1 MADEQSE
8 LIEKY
13 DKITL
18 EDLKKYKEHILKYN
32 IPLMRLNKEK
42 NLVIFPTEQIDII
55 LENERY
61 SSIILYAPK
70 NLYKSEEFVLNKN
83 AMPVQNKSFAT
94 PEQAEKEMKEALIEL
109 SKTSYEKKVSL
120 IKKHTKD
127 ILEIAKKPEINKE
140 AAQQIVDVGHYATL
154 INKLNMFD
162 SMQKIKKQE
171 ITSEEAKEQNKEITE
186 ETTNLVDTIVI
197 LLGKNT
203 ETQKVFSELKH
214 LSDGGIM
221 AHSNR
226 VFVSYINFLVFYNHL
241 VNRMHLVHK
250 VRSNFIY
257 KYKKYYDKIFKT
269 INKENI
275 NKNLKSVE
283 DCVDKG
289 MRGLEHAHL
298 SMYAMGALLHD
309 IGKVKDLNYFEGAT
323 GRDIE
328 RIQKH
333 LFNSYALVTQTAEY
347 PLEVILT
354 VAFHHEYY
362 GQGYG
367 PFNNF
372 YEQKILRH
380 PQFKMSTV
388 LTYDAKVIDNC
399 DAFGYFPAKM
409 LEIVDVYDA
418 LIDPA
423 RKYRGGKIFTAEE
436 SLKIMRDDFIVNHLK
451 LDPIL
456 FDIFVDFIG
465 QTLNKDFSYCSLGSD
480 NTA

>member
-1 MADEQSE
+1 MTERQSE

-13 DKITL
+13 EKITL
-18 EDLKKYKEHILKYN
+18 ENLKKYKEYILKYN
-32 IPLMRLNKEK
+32 IPIIRINKE
-42 NLVIFPTEQIDII
+42 NNPVVFPVEQIDII
-55 LENERY
+55 LENDSY
-61 SSIILYAPK
+61 SNIVLYVPK
-70 NLYKSEEFVLNKN
+70 NFEKNEQFVLNKN
-83 AMPVQNKSFAT
+83 AIPVRSQSFAT

-109 SKTSYEKKVSL
+109 SKISYEKKVRI
-120 IKKHTKD
+120 IKTHTKD
-127 ILEIAKKPEINKE
+127 ILELSKEPEINKE
-140 AAQQIVDVGHYATL
+140 AAQQIVDVGHYTTL

-162 SMQKIKKQE
+162 SMQRIRKNE
-171 ITSEEAKEQNKEITE
+171 ITTEEAKEQNKEITA
-186 ETTNLVDTIVI
+186 ETTNLVDTIVN
-197 LLGKNT
+197 LLAKNI

-214 LSDGGIM
+214 YSGGGVM

-241 VNRMHLVHK
+241 INRMHLVHK
-250 VRSNFIY
+250 VRSNFIH
-257 KYKKYYDKIFKT
+257 KYKKYYEKVL
-269 INKENI
+269 ENI
-275 NKNLKSVE
+275 NKNHINKEIKSLE

-289 MRGLEHAHL
+289 MRYLEHDHL
-298 SMYAMGALLHD
+298 SMYAVGALLHD
-309 IGKVKDLNYFEGAT
+309 IGKVKDLSYFEGAF
-323 GRDIE
+323 GRDLD

-333 LFNSYALVTQTAEY
+333 LFNSYALVTQTSEY

-367 PFNNF
+367 PFQNF
-372 YEQKILRH
+372 YEQKILRQ

-388 LTYDAKVIDNC
+388 LTYDAKVIYNC
-399 DAFGYFPAKM
+399 DAFAYFPAKM

-436 SLKIMRDDFIVNHLK
+436 SLKLMRDDFIVEHLK

-465 QTLNKDFSYCSLGSD
+465 QTLNKDFSYCAL
-480 NTA
+480 N